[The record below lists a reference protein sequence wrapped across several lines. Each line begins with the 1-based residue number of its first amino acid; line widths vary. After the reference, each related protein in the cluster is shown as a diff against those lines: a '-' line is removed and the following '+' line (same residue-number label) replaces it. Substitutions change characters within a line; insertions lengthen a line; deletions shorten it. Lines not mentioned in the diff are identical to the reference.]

1 MMLKNWWHMIKAS
14 WFQAISGILIIS
26 FLLFFWNILLLVSHQ
41 VAVSA
46 DQVQKKL
53 WVYFYLSEGG
63 KAKDEVYALVI
74 DMIDEMKQ
82 KWLDVTFYS
91 KEDAFDVLEKKLPN
105 VIGNLQ
111 QYGIQNPLPPTLYV
125 LFDNQEEY
133 DALKKIVLD
142 YESIIINLDDTLWWL
157 SFSQQE
163 RRVAQVINMMN
174 SFQYLLYFLIAII
187 ILIIISF
194 LLYAI
199 RLNFFRFQK
208 QIEVEKLL
216 GAPYGHI
223 MSPFLFYII
232 FTLFI
237 AFWLNFSYLWGI
249 LLWLNTYFLDVFSK
263 SIYTILPAKIL
274 LIQWSG
280 MEIAVVFILSVC
292 FASVVLWRLL
302 RRV

>member
-1 MMLKNWWHMIKAS
+1 MIKAS
-14 WFQAISGILIIS
+14 WFQAMSGILIIS

-53 WVYFYLSEGG
+53 GVYFYLSEWG

-82 KWLDVTFYS
+82 KWLEVTFYS
-91 KEDAFDVLEKKLPN
+91 KEDAFNVLEKKLPN

-111 QYGIQNPLPPTLYV
+111 QYGIPNPLPPTLYV
-125 LFDNQEEY
+125 LFDNQKEY
-133 DALKKIVLD
+133 DALKEIVLD

-163 RRVAQVINMMN
+163 HRVAQVINMMN

-216 GAPYGHI
+216 WAPYSSI
-223 MSPFLFYII
+223 MFPFLFYVF
-232 FTLFI
+232 FTLFL
-237 AFWLNFSYLWGI
+237 AFTLNFIYLWAT
-249 LLWLNTYFLDVFSK
+249 LLRLNTYFLDVFSK
-263 SIYTILPAKIL
+263 SIYTILPTKIL
-274 LIQWSG
+274 LIQRGG
-280 MEIAVVFILSVC
+280 MEIVLVFVLSIC
-292 FASVVLWRLL
+292 FAGIVLWKLL
-302 RRV
+302 KKV